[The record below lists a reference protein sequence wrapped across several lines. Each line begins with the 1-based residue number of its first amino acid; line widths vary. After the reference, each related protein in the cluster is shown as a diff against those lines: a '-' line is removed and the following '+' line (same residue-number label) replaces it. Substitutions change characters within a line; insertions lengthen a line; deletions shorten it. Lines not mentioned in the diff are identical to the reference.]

1 MPDLCNNAFLA
12 IQHPDIQTFFCLAKV
27 FLTACRYDFKSPL
40 KKATAGLDPSDPI
53 GLVKPS
59 RNVMKTFLHP
69 TMIAQVA
76 VLAMLTSACDQS
88 SSPPPPVP
96 HAAIKGQDSGTS
108 GGGQNLSPLAQLSAS
123 GDGNVEVRNRQLG
136 SLKSQRDS
144 YVNQLVTLQSF
155 ADQLFSTDTDV
166 QQTALRS
173 IEKTSLKA
181 GAAGSAVAVGGG
193 AIVGALTG
201 DWAGALLATL
211 PTAATLIGNGTAADS
226 AQAKEKAAT
235 ATISAELQAQRDLV
249 KEQLANLQAKIAAL
263 DAQIDS
269 VNAVKL

>member
-1 MPDLCNNAFLA
+1 
-12 IQHPDIQTFFCLAKV
+12 
-27 FLTACRYDFKSPL
+27 
-40 KKATAGLDPSDPI
+40 
-53 GLVKPS
+53 
-59 RNVMKTFLHP
+59 MKIFLHP
-69 TMIAQVA
+69 AMIAQFA
-76 VLAMLTSACDQS
+76 VLAMLTSACDQTS
-88 SSPPPPVP
+88 SSPPPAPR
-96 HAAIKGQDSGTS
+96 AATIGQDGGTS

-123 GDGNVEVRNRQLG
+123 GDGNIEVRDRQLG
-136 SLKSQRDS
+136 SLKKQRDS

-193 AIVGALTG
+193 AIVGAITG
-201 DWAGALLATL
+201 NWAGALISTL
-211 PTAATLIGNGTAADS
+211 PTAATLISNGVAADS
-226 AQAKEKAAT
+226 AQAKSNAAT

-249 KEQLANLQAKIAAL
+249 KAQLANLQAKIAAL

-269 VNAVKL
+269 LNAVKL